1 MNTAELRKHIV
12 KIRNKDYDYQLECIE
27 QGKAYSKQLNWEL
40 FDAEL
45 QQSLAEIVNR
55 ITSYSPDEYV
65 DVPDEEVERMTN
77 IINKLIELDGV
88 VANFT
93 KQQTARQ

>member
-1 MNTAELRKHIV
+1 MNSAELRKHIV

-27 QGKAYSKQLNWEL
+27 QGKVYSKQLNWEL
-40 FDAEL
+40 FDDEL
-45 QQSLAEIVNR
+45 QQSVAEIVNR